1 MRIRHVLAHEGD
13 RLRAIRLH
21 GLRADPAGF
30 SSTYEREAALPDEW
44 WTSRAALSE
53 AGQAQRFFIAV
64 DDEDRWLGT
73 ALARRD
79 DRGEAVL
86 NAMWVAPEA
95 RGQGAARALCEA
107 CAGWAAERGFTS
119 LEVEVFEDNTA
130 GRRVYESAG
139 FVAEG
144 ANGRLLTLRRA
155 LDPPD
160 LPPAAL

>member
-21 GLRADPAGF
+21 GLQVDPAGF

-53 AGQAQRFFIAV
+53 AGEAQRFFVAV
-64 DDEDRWLGT
+64 DDEDRWLGI

-95 RGQGAARALCEA
+95 RGQGAARALCDA
-107 CAGWAAERGFTS
+107 CAKWAAGRGFAT

-130 GRRVYESAG
+130 GRRVYESAR
-139 FVAEG
+139 FVAHDSD
-144 ANGRLLTLRRA
+144 GRLLTLRRA
-155 LDPPD
+155 L
-160 LPPAAL
+160 